1 MNKTATLGSKL
12 SATADRMRPVSYAE
26 PALIEFP
33 ADTTQ
38 DGSSMGTGHRP
49 GKTTIAE
56 VGGILIHGIS
66 QRTGIATMESQ
77 QILLLLAL
85 YQLGEVE
92 QSRLN
97 VLTGVGK
104 SSNGRH
110 IKRLGKG
117 TWVAAPGTKAGKK
130 FVPGLNWIESW
141 EDPLDQRAK
150 RVRLTAYGRQQI
162 DEVIESIQGIL

>member
-1 MNKTATLGSKL
+1 MA
-12 SATADRMRPVSYAE
+12 YE
-26 PALIEFP
+26 PAALLEFP
-33 ADTTQ
+33 DTTFGAQ
-38 DGSSMGTGHRP
+38 QGQSMTTGRTAKAP

-56 VGGILIHGIS
+56 VGGLLINGIS

-92 QSRLN
+92 QSKLN
-97 VLTGVGK
+97 ALTGVGK

-117 TWVAAPGTKAGKK
+117 TWIAAPGTKAGKK
-130 FVPGLNWIESW
+130 FVPGLNWVESW
-141 EDPLDQRAK
+141 EDPVDQRSK

-162 DEVIESIQGIL
+162 DEVMESIQDIL